1 MGGLIALGLGTK
13 NWSVERST
21 YEFQNI
27 CREAFAPRE
36 FAGIPILQK
45 IVTLNYGG
53 KYKTKPF
60 EMALKRSFQDDQLFG
75 GASTEQK
82 YRRKVAVVSAT
93 DFGRGAVVLS
103 NYNRLELPIKQGIY
117 FTPVRGTLLI
127 MVQSISLKDQ
137 KVYLRNLK
145 SGKRE

>member
-13 NWSVERST
+13 NWSVEQST
-21 YEFQNI
+21 YEFQKI
-27 CREAFAPRE
+27 CREAFALRE
-36 FAGIPILQK
+36 FVGIPIPQK

-60 EMALKRSFQDDQLFG
+60 EMALKTSFQDGQLFG

-93 DFGRGAVVLS
+93 DFGRSAVVLS
-103 NYNRLELPIKQGIY
+103 NYNRLEPSIKQGIY
-117 FTPVRGTLLI
+117 FTLIRGTLLT
-127 MVQSISLKDQ
+127 MFQSINLKDQ
-137 KVYLRNLK
+137 RL
-145 SGKRE
+145 